1 MIKSYNAQ
9 VQRATL
15 RRGLNRERCISLG
28 RGNISSMLV
37 VTKKTEKEVI
47 YCRLWTERGWRESAG
62 FGRYVMDNVEIQ
74 FSGNLLDV

>member
-1 MIKSYNAQ
+1 
-9 VQRATL
+9 
-15 RRGLNRERCISLG
+15 
-28 RGNISSMLV
+28 MLV